1 MNARMKQ
8 QGGLAGSFVIIG
20 IVLALLF
27 VGGVYFLKSNEV
39 NNKLASD
46 KDASSSQNEADQSQ
60 KGQNTQS
67 EDQAKKEKDTDA
79 QAQEGTK
86 EVDEKT
92 TDSAAKSHEA
102 TESDNAHAELP
113 QTGPA
118 DTAAT
123 LAVFAILSYSIAAYV
138 RSRGRLTL

>member
-20 IVLALLF
+20 IVLALLLL
-27 VGGVYFLKSNEV
+27 GGVYFLKSNEI
-39 NNKLASD
+39 NDKLASD
-46 KDASSSQNEADQSQ
+46 TDSSTSQDEANQNQKD
-60 KGQNTQS
+60 QNTQS
-67 EDQAKKEKDTDA
+67 EDQAKTDDSVKTQDQDQEDTDKKA
-79 QAQEGTK
+79 
-86 EVDEKT
+86 
-92 TDSAAKSHEA
+92 TDSAPESREA
-102 TESDNAHAELP
+102 AESNDAHAELP

-123 LAVFAILSYSIAAYV
+123 LAVFAVLTYSIVMYI